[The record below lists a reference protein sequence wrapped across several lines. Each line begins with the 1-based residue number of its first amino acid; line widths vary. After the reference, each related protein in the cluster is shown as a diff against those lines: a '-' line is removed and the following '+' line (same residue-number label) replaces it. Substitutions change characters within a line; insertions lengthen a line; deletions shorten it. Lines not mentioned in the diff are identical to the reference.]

1 MLFSHTPAVKN
12 MMFSPVSYS

>member
-12 MMFSPVSYS
+12 MVFSPVSYS